1 MLAGAVKEVARG
13 RSHMTG
19 GNPGLSATGP
29 HRMDG
34 GLATGR
40 LAVSVVTG
48 GSRSGKS
55 RLIAQLRAGRPVGE
69 RWAWLSNSVGDADEA
84 AEAARA
90 LGAGEL
96 FQVAGGCACCL
107 AGPAFRTTLVRLL
120 RAGPW
125 QRLHVEI
132 DAAGHAPAVVDQ
144 LRSPPFD
151 QHLEVS
157 QLLLTLGGTESLVGP
172 ADDPSSPAGRLG
184 LASDFLLR
192 ASPAIEPTFAALLEA
207 APPWPRLE
215 RVAGRRL
222 ARAQSGLEAALD
234 GWRVFSALLPA
245 DAPDDGAILRQ
256 WPAETVALRRPFKD
270 LLSRLAA
277 DSGVSGF
284 QALMRTERAWY
295 RWAYGRGRGHGAPAF
310 DAASPL
316 AESETAWRLDN
327 RLCVWL
333 APGARR
339 SVVEAR
345 IAGLDV
351 ALQDPDGLLDPGVS

>member
-1 MLAGAVKEVARG
+1 M
-13 RSHMTG
+13 
-19 GNPGLSATGP
+19 
-29 HRMDG
+29 
-34 GLATGR
+34 
-40 LAVSVVTG
+40 VTG

-55 RLIAQLRAGRPVGE
+55 RLIAQLRDGRPAGE
-69 RWAWLSNSVGDADEA
+69 RWAWLSNSVGDATEG
-84 AEAARA
+84 ARA
-90 LGAGEL
+90 TRVDEAGEL

-125 QRLHVEI
+125 QRLHIEV

-151 QHLEVS
+151 QHLEVL
-157 QLLLTLGGTESLVGP
+157 QLLLTLSGTESLAGS
-172 ADDPSSPAGRLG
+172 ADDLLSPAGRLG

-192 ASPAIEPTFAALLEA
+192 ASQPTAPSLAALLEA

-222 ARAQSGLEAALD
+222 ARAQSGLDATLD
-234 GWRVFSALLPA
+234 GWRVFSALQPA
-245 DAPDDGAILRQ
+245 DMPDDGAILRR
-256 WPAETVALRRPFKD
+256 WPAEAVALRRPFKD
-270 LLSRLAA
+270 LLSRLVA

-295 RWAYGRGRGHGAPAF
+295 RWAYGRGRGDGALAF
-310 DAASPL
+310 DAGSSL
-316 AESETAWRLDN
+316 DETETAWRLDS

-339 SVVEAR
+339 PVVEAR
-345 IAGLDV
+345 IAGLGT
-351 ALQDPDGLLDPGVS
+351 AMQDPDGLLDPAVS